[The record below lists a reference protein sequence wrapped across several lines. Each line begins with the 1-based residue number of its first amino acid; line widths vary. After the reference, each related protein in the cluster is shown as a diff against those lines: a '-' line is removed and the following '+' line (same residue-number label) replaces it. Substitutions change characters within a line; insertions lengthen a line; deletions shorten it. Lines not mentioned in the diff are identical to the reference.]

1 MKRSIDDSHALISR
15 FALFLSYQG
24 TSVGFVI
31 LPVNSIVPLI
41 RSRIAYQKGL
51 FNAMFRGSGGSTGT
65 LVTPTDTA
73 VAAAAPGA
81 ILVYLDT
88 CLLHDGGNLDI
99 AGVIH

>member
-41 RSRIAYQKGL
+41 RSR
-51 FNAMFRGSGGSTGT
+51 
-65 LVTPTDTA
+65 A